1 MNITTVR
8 DGSELTVKVE
18 GRHDAIT
25 SPQFEHTL
33 DENIAG
39 VDELVIDL
47 AATEYLSSAG
57 LRAILYVQK
66 KMNEQGS
73 MKVLN
78 VSPEVMEIFEVTGF
92 AKILTFG

>member
-18 GRHDAIT
+18 GRLDAIT